1 MKALGVRAIPIPSGI
16 DIFHL
21 KEEIEPSTTLTAIEA
36 VMEVDE
42 ERARLE
48 KEVEGLNAALSKLT
62 EEDGGDDDDGMT
74 LDEKQEILM
83 DMLTSTYERLDALDA
98 DTAETR
104 ARSILI
110 GLGFTHAMQGKF
122 TADFSGGWRMRVSLA
137 RALFIQPTL
146 LLLDEP
152 TNHLGK
158 RISNHYIAYFDP
170 QVFLNN
176 IITHTFHFL
185 DMEAVIWLE
194 DYLSKWDKI
203 LLLISHSQD
212 FLNNVTTHTIHFT
225 NKRKL
230 EYYDGNF
237 DQFVKTK
244 SELEENQMKQYN
256 WEQDQIKSMKEYV
269 ARFGHGTSKNAKQAQ
284 SKQKVLDKMIRGGL
298 VEKPEI
304 EKVLNFKFPDPGHL
318 PPPVL
323 AFHDVR

>member
-1 MKALGVRAIPIPSGI
+1 
-16 DIFHL
+16 
-21 KEEIEPSTTLTAIEA
+21 
-36 VMEVDE
+36 MEVDE

-158 RISNHYIAYFDP
+158 RISNQHIAYFDP

-176 IITHTFHFL
+176 IITHTIHSL

-225 NKRKL
+225 NN
-230 EYYDGNF
+230 E
-237 DQFVKTK
+237 
-244 SELEENQMKQYN
+244 S
-256 WEQDQIKSMKEYV
+256 
-269 ARFGHGTSKNAKQAQ
+269 
-284 SKQKVLDKMIRGGL
+284 
-298 VEKPEI
+298 
-304 EKVLNFKFPDPGHL
+304 
-318 PPPVL
+318 
-323 AFHDVR
+323 